1 MNNYINFY
9 YELYPDNIVKNKDN
23 YTFVINNEKYYFTIY
38 NRDIAEIDT
47 IFKLNREM
55 IARNSLVHEIIL
67 NKKNEPLTLVDGVYY
82 ILLRVYVNDTKIISI
97 DDILFML
104 NSNDS
109 IMDNNIIGRTDWVK
123 LWSLKIDYFEYQIGH
138 LIKKYPYIYNTV
150 DYYIGL
156 GENAIEYI
164 KELSEEKMNT
174 NLSVTH
180 RRIGA
185 NSTLFD
191 LYNPLNLVIDYKV
204 RDIAEYIK
212 MTLAMHKKKF
222 TDIAGIGIGVPGA
235 VRDDGTVNKCVNLG
249 WDVVN
254 VPKKLSE
261 LLIFPKEKI
270 KAGNDANVA
279 ALGEYWKGSGKE
291 YSSIMMVTIGT
302 GVGGGLIIDGKPING
317 FNGAAAEIGHMPL
330 VDGLDFACNCGKTG
344 CLEQVASATGI
355 ARLAGTKNA
364 KEVFDRAKAG
374 DKDMEEVIEKV
385 CSYIGKGLACAAA
398 IADPE
403 CFVIGGGVSAAG
415 DYFIDKIK
423 KYYKKQAFHP
433 SIDTAIVKASLLND
447 AGIYG
452 AAKLAL

>member
-212 MTLAMHKKKF
+212 DVFFNSDIDVYKILNELFSKAIFDKPTL
-222 TDIAGIGIGVPGA
+222 
-235 VRDDGTVNKCVNLG
+235 
-249 WDVVN
+249 
-254 VPKKLSE
+254 S
-261 LLIFPKEKI
+261 LLFSRLLFRSYYFDLYENILEMDL
-270 KAGNDANVA
+270 NEN
-279 ALGEYWKGSGKE
+279 
-291 YSSIMMVTIGT
+291 
-302 GVGGGLIIDGKPING
+302 IILNI
-317 FNGAAAEIGHMPL
+317 
-330 VDGLDFACNCGKTG
+330 
-344 CLEQVASATGI
+344 
-355 ARLAGTKNA
+355 
-364 KEVFDRAKAG
+364 
-374 DKDMEEVIEKV
+374 
-385 CSYIGKGLACAAA
+385 
-398 IADPE
+398 
-403 CFVIGGGVSAAG
+403 
-415 DYFIDKIK
+415 IK
-423 KYYKKQAFHP
+423 KSTSYEKFLYFLMQNWSLYK
-433 SIDTAIVKASLLND
+433 IEWLVK
-447 AGIYG
+447 
-452 AAKLAL
+452 

>member
-9 YELYPDNIVKNKDN
+9 YELYPDNIVKSKDN

-55 IARNSLVHEIIL
+55 IERNSLVHEIIL
-67 NKKNEPLTLVDGVYY
+67 NRKNEPLTLVDGVYY

-212 MTLAMHKKKF
+212 DVFFNSDIDVYKILNELFSKAIFDKPTL
-222 TDIAGIGIGVPGA
+222 
-235 VRDDGTVNKCVNLG
+235 
-249 WDVVN
+249 
-254 VPKKLSE
+254 S
-261 LLIFPKEKI
+261 LLFSRLLFPSYYFDLYENI
-270 KAGNDANVA
+270 LEMDLNEN
-279 ALGEYWKGSGKE
+279 
-291 YSSIMMVTIGT
+291 
-302 GVGGGLIIDGKPING
+302 IILNI
-317 FNGAAAEIGHMPL
+317 
-330 VDGLDFACNCGKTG
+330 
-344 CLEQVASATGI
+344 
-355 ARLAGTKNA
+355 
-364 KEVFDRAKAG
+364 
-374 DKDMEEVIEKV
+374 
-385 CSYIGKGLACAAA
+385 
-398 IADPE
+398 
-403 CFVIGGGVSAAG
+403 
-415 DYFIDKIK
+415 IK
-423 KYYKKQAFHP
+423 KSTSYEKFLYFLMQNWSLYK
-433 SIDTAIVKASLLND
+433 IEWLVK
-447 AGIYG
+447 
-452 AAKLAL
+452 

>member
-1 MNNYINFY
+1 
-9 YELYPDNIVKNKDN
+9 
-23 YTFVINNEKYYFTIY
+23 
-38 NRDIAEIDT
+38 
-47 IFKLNREM
+47 M
-55 IARNSLVHEIIL
+55 IERNSLVHEIIL

-164 KELSEEKMNT
+164 KELSEEKMST

-212 MTLAMHKKKF
+212 DVFFNSDIDVYKILNELFSKAIFDKPTL
-222 TDIAGIGIGVPGA
+222 
-235 VRDDGTVNKCVNLG
+235 
-249 WDVVN
+249 
-254 VPKKLSE
+254 S
-261 LLIFPKEKI
+261 LLFSRLLFPSYYFDLYENI
-270 KAGNDANVA
+270 LEMDLNEN
-279 ALGEYWKGSGKE
+279 
-291 YSSIMMVTIGT
+291 
-302 GVGGGLIIDGKPING
+302 IILNI
-317 FNGAAAEIGHMPL
+317 
-330 VDGLDFACNCGKTG
+330 
-344 CLEQVASATGI
+344 
-355 ARLAGTKNA
+355 
-364 KEVFDRAKAG
+364 
-374 DKDMEEVIEKV
+374 
-385 CSYIGKGLACAAA
+385 
-398 IADPE
+398 
-403 CFVIGGGVSAAG
+403 
-415 DYFIDKIK
+415 IK
-423 KYYKKQAFHP
+423 KSTSYEKFLYFLMQNWSLYK
-433 SIDTAIVKASLLND
+433 IEWLVK
-447 AGIYG
+447 
-452 AAKLAL
+452 

>member
-55 IARNSLVHEIIL
+55 IERNSLVHEIIL

-109 IMDNNIIGRTDWVK
+109 IMDNNIIGRNDWVK

-164 KELSEEKMNT
+164 KELSEENMNT

-212 MTLAMHKKKF
+212 DVFFNSDIDVYKILNELFSKAIFDKLTL
-222 TDIAGIGIGVPGA
+222 
-235 VRDDGTVNKCVNLG
+235 
-249 WDVVN
+249 
-254 VPKKLSE
+254 S
-261 LLIFPKEKI
+261 LLFSRLLFPSYYFDLYENI
-270 KAGNDANVA
+270 LEMDLNEN
-279 ALGEYWKGSGKE
+279 
-291 YSSIMMVTIGT
+291 
-302 GVGGGLIIDGKPING
+302 IILNI
-317 FNGAAAEIGHMPL
+317 
-330 VDGLDFACNCGKTG
+330 
-344 CLEQVASATGI
+344 
-355 ARLAGTKNA
+355 
-364 KEVFDRAKAG
+364 
-374 DKDMEEVIEKV
+374 
-385 CSYIGKGLACAAA
+385 
-398 IADPE
+398 
-403 CFVIGGGVSAAG
+403 
-415 DYFIDKIK
+415 IK
-423 KYYKKQAFHP
+423 KSTSYEKFLYFLMQNWSLYK
-433 SIDTAIVKASLLND
+433 IEWLVK
-447 AGIYG
+447 
-452 AAKLAL
+452 

>member
-82 ILLRVYVNDTKIISI
+82 ILLRVYVNDAKIISI

-212 MTLAMHKKKF
+212 DVFFNSDIDVYKILNELFSKAIFDKPTLSF
-222 TDIAGIGIGVPGA
+222 LFS
-235 VRDDGTVNKCVNLG
+235 R
-249 WDVVN
+249 
-254 VPKKLSE
+254 
-261 LLIFPKEKI
+261 LLFPSYYFDLYENI
-270 KAGNDANVA
+270 LEMDLNEN
-279 ALGEYWKGSGKE
+279 
-291 YSSIMMVTIGT
+291 
-302 GVGGGLIIDGKPING
+302 IILNI
-317 FNGAAAEIGHMPL
+317 
-330 VDGLDFACNCGKTG
+330 
-344 CLEQVASATGI
+344 
-355 ARLAGTKNA
+355 
-364 KEVFDRAKAG
+364 
-374 DKDMEEVIEKV
+374 
-385 CSYIGKGLACAAA
+385 
-398 IADPE
+398 
-403 CFVIGGGVSAAG
+403 
-415 DYFIDKIK
+415 IK
-423 KYYKKQAFHP
+423 KSTSYEKFLYFLMQNWSLYK
-433 SIDTAIVKASLLND
+433 IEWLVK
-447 AGIYG
+447 
-452 AAKLAL
+452 

>member
-9 YELYPDNIVKNKDN
+9 YELYPDNIVKSKDN

-55 IARNSLVHEIIL
+55 IERNSLVHEIIL

-164 KELSEEKMNT
+164 KELSEEKMST

-212 MTLAMHKKKF
+212 DVFFNSDIDVYKILNELFCKAIFDKSTL
-222 TDIAGIGIGVPGA
+222 
-235 VRDDGTVNKCVNLG
+235 NL
-249 WDVVN
+249 
-254 VPKKLSE
+254 LFSR
-261 LLIFPKEKI
+261 LLFPSYYFDLYENI
-270 KAGNDANVA
+270 LEMDLNEN
-279 ALGEYWKGSGKE
+279 
-291 YSSIMMVTIGT
+291 
-302 GVGGGLIIDGKPING
+302 IILNI
-317 FNGAAAEIGHMPL
+317 
-330 VDGLDFACNCGKTG
+330 
-344 CLEQVASATGI
+344 
-355 ARLAGTKNA
+355 
-364 KEVFDRAKAG
+364 
-374 DKDMEEVIEKV
+374 
-385 CSYIGKGLACAAA
+385 
-398 IADPE
+398 
-403 CFVIGGGVSAAG
+403 
-415 DYFIDKIK
+415 IK
-423 KYYKKQAFHP
+423 KSTSYEKFLYFLMQNWSLYK
-433 SIDTAIVKASLLND
+433 IEWLVK
-447 AGIYG
+447 
-452 AAKLAL
+452 

>member
-212 MTLAMHKKKF
+212 DVFFNSDIDVYKILNELFSKAIFDKSTL
-222 TDIAGIGIGVPGA
+222 
-235 VRDDGTVNKCVNLG
+235 
-249 WDVVN
+249 
-254 VPKKLSE
+254 S
-261 LLIFPKEKI
+261 LLFSRLLFPSYYFDLYENI
-270 KAGNDANVA
+270 LEMDLNEN
-279 ALGEYWKGSGKE
+279 
-291 YSSIMMVTIGT
+291 
-302 GVGGGLIIDGKPING
+302 IILNI
-317 FNGAAAEIGHMPL
+317 
-330 VDGLDFACNCGKTG
+330 
-344 CLEQVASATGI
+344 
-355 ARLAGTKNA
+355 
-364 KEVFDRAKAG
+364 
-374 DKDMEEVIEKV
+374 
-385 CSYIGKGLACAAA
+385 
-398 IADPE
+398 
-403 CFVIGGGVSAAG
+403 
-415 DYFIDKIK
+415 IK
-423 KYYKKQAFHP
+423 KSTSYEKFLYFLMQNWSLYK
-433 SIDTAIVKASLLND
+433 IEWLVK
-447 AGIYG
+447 
-452 AAKLAL
+452 

>member
-9 YELYPDNIVKNKDN
+9 YELYPDNIVKSKDN

-55 IARNSLVHEIIL
+55 IERNSLVHEIIL

-212 MTLAMHKKKF
+212 DVFFNSDIDVYKILNELFSKAIFDKSTL
-222 TDIAGIGIGVPGA
+222 
-235 VRDDGTVNKCVNLG
+235 
-249 WDVVN
+249 
-254 VPKKLSE
+254 S
-261 LLIFPKEKI
+261 LLFSRLLFPSYYFDLYENI
-270 KAGNDANVA
+270 LEMDLNEN
-279 ALGEYWKGSGKE
+279 
-291 YSSIMMVTIGT
+291 
-302 GVGGGLIIDGKPING
+302 IILNI
-317 FNGAAAEIGHMPL
+317 
-330 VDGLDFACNCGKTG
+330 
-344 CLEQVASATGI
+344 
-355 ARLAGTKNA
+355 
-364 KEVFDRAKAG
+364 
-374 DKDMEEVIEKV
+374 
-385 CSYIGKGLACAAA
+385 
-398 IADPE
+398 
-403 CFVIGGGVSAAG
+403 
-415 DYFIDKIK
+415 IK
-423 KYYKKQAFHP
+423 KSTSYEKFLYFLMQNWSLYK
-433 SIDTAIVKASLLND
+433 IEWLVK
-447 AGIYG
+447 
-452 AAKLAL
+452 

>member
-9 YELYPDNIVKNKDN
+9 YELYPDNIVKSKDN

-55 IARNSLVHEIIL
+55 IERNSLVHEIIL

-212 MTLAMHKKKF
+212 
-222 TDIAGIGIGVPGA
+222 
-235 VRDDGTVNKCVNLG
+235 
-249 WDVVN
+249 DVFFN
-254 VPKKLSE
+254 
-261 LLIFPKEKI
+261 FYI
-270 KAGNDANVA
+270 KYA
-279 ALGEYWKGSGKE
+279 
-291 YSSIMMVTIGT
+291 
-302 GVGGGLIIDGKPING
+302 
-317 FNGAAAEIGHMPL
+317 
-330 VDGLDFACNCGKTG
+330 
-344 CLEQVASATGI
+344 
-355 ARLAGTKNA
+355 
-364 KEVFDRAKAG
+364 
-374 DKDMEEVIEKV
+374 
-385 CSYIGKGLACAAA
+385 
-398 IADPE
+398 
-403 CFVIGGGVSAAG
+403 
-415 DYFIDKIK
+415 
-423 KYYKKQAFHP
+423 
-433 SIDTAIVKASLLND
+433 
-447 AGIYG
+447 
-452 AAKLAL
+452 